1 MVRSPDSLE
10 AELLRQPPAVRARLA
25 ELLLGSL
32 DAASEVSPDAAADL
46 AWRVEGERRLA
57 ELRAGTITGIPASQV
72 FDEVLHR
79 LRA

>member
-1 MVRSPDSLE
+1 MRSPDSLE

-32 DAASEVSPDAAADL
+32 EAESEGSPDAAADV
-46 AWRVEGERRLA
+46 AWRIEGERRLA
-57 ELRAGTITGIPASQV
+57 ELRAGAIAGVPASQV
-72 FDEVLHR
+72 FDEALHR